1 MGNLDQV
8 KVLKRLKKILNSV
21 GPGFIIASVV
31 LGPGSITVASRIGS
45 EYGYTFLWVIVIATV
60 FMIIYASMGARFGVV
75 NSNSMLES
83 IAANYGRWFA
93 VLIGISAFLST
104 ASFQFGNNLGI
115 GIGMEGI
122 TGINE
127 RIWPVIFTPLGIV
140 LIFWAKNLYKVL
152 ENLMKFMVMIMIFA
166 FFINLLLS
174 KPEIGPLAKGFIPSK
189 FSPDSLNMV
198 AAMMATSFALAAA
211 LYWSYLAQDK
221 GWKIENLKSSLK
233 DTYIGILLLALISAT
248 ILITSAAALHPRG
261 IIVNSAA
268 DMALQMEALFGG
280 SAKVIFSIGLCAAAF
295 SSMMVNSVIGGGLL
309 ADGLGLGRSMN
320 DRNTKI
326 FIIAILLI
334 GMLVAV
340 FFQGNVIY
348 ALIMA
353 QASSMLAVPL
363 IAIGLFLIANN
374 KKVMG
379 KYRNSLV
386 QNMIAVVGFLVI
398 LIMVYFMYQNI
409 VTYIRAT

>member
-1 MGNLDQV
+1 MYFMFS
-8 KVLKRLKKILNSV
+8 KIKKILKSI
-21 GPGFIIASVV
+21 GPGLIIASVV

-45 EYGYTFLWVIVIATV
+45 EYGYAFLWVILLATI
-60 FMIIYASMGARFGVV
+60 FMITYTSMGTRFGVV
-75 NSNSMLES
+75 SSKS
-83 IAANYGRWFA
+83 IQQAIADQYGRWFA
-93 VLIGISAFLST
+93 IAIGISAFLST
-104 ASFQFGNNLGI
+104 SSFQFGNNLGI

-127 RIWPVIFTPLGIV
+127 RIWPIVFTSLGIIF
-140 LIFWAKNLYKVL
+140 IFWAKNLYKVL
-152 ENLMKFMVMIMIFA
+152 ERLMKFMVMIMIFA
-166 FFINLLLS
+166 FFINLILT
-174 KPEIGPLAKGFIPSK
+174 KPEIGPLARGFVPSK
-189 FSPDSLNMV
+189 LSPGSLNVV

-211 LYWSYLAQDK
+211 LYQSYLAQDK
-221 GWKIENLKSSLK
+221 GWKKENLKSSLK

-248 ILITSAAALHPRG
+248 ILVTSAAALHPRG
-261 IIVNSAA
+261 ILVTSAA

-280 SAKVIFSIGLCAAAF
+280 YAKVIFSVGLCAAAF

-320 DRNTKI
+320 DRTTKL
-326 FIIAILLI
+326 FISAILLI

-340 FFQGNVIY
+340 FFRGNVIY

-363 IAIGLFLIANN
+363 IAVGLFLMLNN

-379 KYRNSLV
+379 KYRNNTL
-386 QNMIAVVGFLVI
+386 QNIIAVIGFIVI
-398 LIMVYFMYQNI
+398 SLMVYFMYKNM
-409 VTYIRAT
+409 VAYIRTT